1 VIPSDR
7 FNRIMGAGA
16 DTSATSSAEIRMF
29 DKRVFVKFQI
39 NFAQYAMRTGIYTFP
54 ACLTGVGIKLDILGF
69 MGVRQRKTHN
79 QQPPIHNDTKISYF
93 VSFVKLT
100 ST

>member
-7 FNRIMGAGA
+7 FNRIVGTGA
-16 DTSATSSAEIRMF
+16 DTSAASSAEIRMF

-39 NFAQYAMRTGIYTFP
+39 NFAQHTMRAGIYTFP
-54 ACLTGVGIKLDILGF
+54 AGLTGMGIKLDILRF

-79 QQPPIHNDTKISYF
+79 QQPLLLNDTKVPYF
-93 VSFVKLT
+93 VSLVKLT